1 MASNNVIFDPDS
13 GVPFAVNL
21 SLYGGAD
28 FVSNL
33 NVKNTSNNN
42 FDLTGYSGS
51 ASISKSVAVGAT
63 LGITTNL
70 TVGFTSAFDGKM
82 KLSLTGSQTRTLAEG
97 RYVYDVLIQGDTE
110 EEDILSTS
118 VAVGQ
123 TVGVGSTSFVLNKV
137 TNVAVGDS
145 VSVGAALTDIP
156 VVSVA
161 STTNTITIGTGSTLA
176 VQVLPGT
183 AVTFTRTGTAT
194 TIYSLVNGNI
204 YVYNPVSSAP

>member
-70 TVGFTSAFDGKM
+70 TVGFTSAFDGKIFFSM
-82 KLSLTGSQTRTLAEG
+82 LFQFFRFYTKVLFCNNPFHDNYFLSCLAS
-97 RYVYDVLIQGDTE
+97 I
-110 EEDILSTS
+110 
-118 VAVGQ
+118 A
-123 TVGVGSTSFVLNKV
+123 
-137 TNVAVGDS
+137 
-145 VSVGAALTDIP
+145 
-156 VVSVA
+156 
-161 STTNTITIGTGSTLA
+161 
-176 VQVLPGT
+176 
-183 AVTFTRTGTAT
+183 
-194 TIYSLVNGNI
+194 
-204 YVYNPVSSAP
+204 

>member
-70 TVGFTSAFDGKM
+70 TV
-82 KLSLTGSQTRTLAEG
+82 
-97 RYVYDVLIQGDTE
+97 
-110 EEDILSTS
+110 
-118 VAVGQ
+118 
-123 TVGVGSTSFVLNKV
+123 
-137 TNVAVGDS
+137 
-145 VSVGAALTDIP
+145 
-156 VVSVA
+156 
-161 STTNTITIGTGSTLA
+161 
-176 VQVLPGT
+176 
-183 AVTFTRTGTAT
+183 
-194 TIYSLVNGNI
+194 
-204 YVYNPVSSAP
+204 